1 MRWTVHDEK
10 TIYDSEWMR
19 LALVDVELPS
29 GPRFDHHVVR
39 MPAEASGVV
48 VDVPERGVLLLWRHR
63 FITDTWGW
71 EVPAGRVDPG
81 ESVLEAAQRETIE
94 ESGWQPG
101 ELTLMTRY
109 FPANGTTDLTFNLFV
124 TTTANHVGEP
134 SDPDEA
140 ERVEWLSWERVHDE
154 IARGHVGDGLSL
166 TALLYRMA
174 ALPRLFG

>member
-29 GPRFDHHVVR
+29 GPRFDHH
-39 MPAEASGVV
+39 
-48 VDVPERGVLLLWRHR
+48 GVLLLWRHR

-124 TTTANHVGEP
+124 TTTATHVGEP

-140 ERVEWLSWERVHDE
+140 ERVEWLSWERVRDE
-154 IARGHVGDGLSL
+154 IARGRVGDGLSL

-174 ALPRLFG
+174 ALPRLSG